1 MGPVRQN
8 QASGSAVHD
17 RAKLYQDLQ
26 ARNARRARLLEAR
39 NRARTE
45 RMVQIAREQRPREDS

>member
-1 MGPVRQN
+1 MEPVRQN

-39 NRARTE
+39 NRARIA
-45 RMVQIAREQRPREDS
+45 RARQIAGKQRPHRDS

>member
-8 QASGSAVHD
+8 PSSGAAVHD

-26 ARNARRARLLEAR
+26 ARNARRARLAEAR
-39 NRARTE
+39 NQARAE
-45 RMVQIAREQRPREDS
+45 RAMQSAREHRVPRDH